1 MRVLVVDDDPDIRTL
16 VRIVLRR
23 GGWEVL
29 EAAGGAEAAAQAGSE
44 IPDVI
49 LLDLQLGEESG
60 RDVFERLRGDPRCV
74 EIPVIILS
82 ASAAS
87 ADVLDLCDQG
97 CAGVIPKPFDP
108 LTLDTDIRRLL
119 GLIQ

>member
-1 MRVLVVDDDPDIRTL
+1 MKVLVVDDDPDIRTL
-16 VRIVLRR
+16 VRIVLQRS
-23 GGWEVL
+23 GWQVL
-29 EAAGGAEAAAQAGSE
+29 EAAGAADAVAQAGAE
-44 IPDVI
+44 VPDVI

-60 RDVFERLRGDPRCV
+60 RDVFERLRGDHRCV

-87 ADVLDLCDQG
+87 ADIPALREPG

-108 LTLDTDIRRLL
+108 LALEADIRRLL